1 VRTKGP
7 GKTCVAV
14 WGYSCGPRELLG
26 VGGPS
31 IVEAGHYKRYHNQL
45 SRFQGTCARS
55 YASMVCMAGVGHDW
69 SHSRAHAPSVD
80 PRTWSREDVPGL
92 GLINEDTDILR
103 VGVCDILAQG
113 LIGLI
118 RILIPISCNF
128 FSGSPSPKTP
138 KLSVLDVE
146 QWVTDREVLLGCA

>member
-1 VRTKGP
+1 
-7 GKTCVAV
+7 
-14 WGYSCGPRELLG
+14 
-26 VGGPS
+26 
-31 IVEAGHYKRYHNQL
+31 
-45 SRFQGTCARS
+45 
-55 YASMVCMAGVGHDW
+55 MAGVGHDW
-69 SHSRAHAPSVD
+69 SHSMAHALSVD

-92 GLINEDTDILR
+92 GLINEDTNILR